1 MADKVRIGIIG
12 AGGIF
17 RSRHFPGLAKVD
29 DAEVVAVCNRSE
41 ESGRKISE
49 EFGLSPDIMIDPHA
63 LIARDDIDAV
73 MIGTWPYLHCPLVL
87 EALDAGKHAFV
98 QARMAMDYA
107 EARRMHARAEE
118 SDRVVQ
124 ICPPPHCL
132 RGDWFVRRLIS
143 EGYLGEVYNI
153 YVRCTNG
160 ELIDPDG
167 ALTWRQK
174 QRFSGINTLR
184 LGMLVE
190 YVHRW
195 FGYASSVTAQAKT
208 YTKERPTDGGKGPVE
223 RPDTVN
229 ILAEMESGALTT
241 YAFSGLSQMT
251 HPGCIEAYGSEG
263 ALIYYLG
270 SHKILGGKTGD
281 DEMKELTVPENE
293 VREWTVEQD
302 FVDAIQGRFEGDPES
317 TFYQGV
323 KYMEFTEAV
332 FRSVEDRNTV
342 HLPLGG

>member
-1 MADKVRIGIIG
+1 MAI
-12 AGGIF
+12 
-17 RSRHFPGLAKVD
+17 
-29 DAEVVAVCNRSE
+29 CNRSE
-41 ESGRKISE
+41 ESGSKIAG
-49 EFGLSPDIMIDPHA
+49 EFGLSPDIVTDPHA

-73 MIGTWPYLHCPLVL
+73 MIGTWPYLHRSFVI

-107 EARRMHARAEE
+107 EARQMHARASG

-132 RGDWFVRRLIS
+132 RGDWFVRRLIG

-160 ELIDPDG
+160 DLIDPNG
-167 ALTWRQK
+167 QLTWRQMA
-174 QRFSGINTLR
+174 RYSGINTLR

-195 FGYASSVTAQAKT
+195 FGYAASVTAQSKT
-208 YTKERPTDGGKGPVE
+208 YTKERPDGEGVGPVE

-251 HPGCIEAYGSEG
+251 HPGSIEAYGSDG
-263 ALIYYLG
+263 ALIYHLG
-270 SHKILGGKTGD
+270 SHLILGGKTGD
-281 DEMKELTVPENE
+281 DEMKELEVPEKE
-293 VREWTVEQD
+293 IREWTVEQD
-302 FVDAIQGRFEGDPES
+302 FVDAIQGRFGGEPES

-332 FRSVEDRNTV
+332 FRSVEDRATV

>member
-1 MADKVRIGIIG
+1 MADTVRIGVIG

-17 RSRHFPGLAKVD
+17 RSRHFPGLAKID

-41 ESGRKISE
+41 ESGRKIADD
-49 EFGLSPDIMIDPHA
+49 FGLRPDIVTDPHV
-63 LIARDDIDAV
+63 LIARDDVDAV
-73 MIGTWPYLHCPLVL
+73 MIGTWPYLHCPLVI
-87 EALDAGKHAFV
+87 ESLDAGKHVFV

-107 EARRMHARAEE
+107 EARLMHGRAME

-132 RGDWFVRRLIS
+132 RGDWFVRRLID
-143 EGYLGEVYNI
+143 EGFLGDVYNI

-160 ELIDPDG
+160 DLVDPDG
-167 ALTWRQK
+167 ALTWRQMA
-174 QRFSGINTLR
+174 RYSGLNTLR

-195 FGYASSVTAQAKT
+195 FGYASSVSAQGKT
-208 YTKERPTDGGKGPVE
+208 YTKERPVDGGLGPVE
-223 RPDTVN
+223 RPDLVN
-229 ILAEMESGALTT
+229 ILAEMESGALATLV
-241 YAFSGLSQMT
+241 FSGLSQMT
-251 HPGCIEAYGSEG
+251 HPGSIEAYGSEG
-263 ALIYYLG
+263 AMVYYLG
-270 SHKILGGKTGD
+270 SHQILGGKTGD
-281 DEMKELTVPENE
+281 DEMKELTVPEGE
-293 VREWTVEQD
+293 IREWTVEQD
-302 FVDAIQGRFEGDPES
+302 FIDAIQGRFAGEPES

-332 FRSVEDRNTV
+332 FRSVEDHATV